1 MSLFNPK
8 NEEEEE
14 QYLPAKLTD
23 QLPDQSLSE
32 EVRDRLRKKGYKR
45 RLRIFSDVIAPMKIL
60 GFVLIFIS
68 LSYLIV
74 TQLKY
79 LFFQTSYFELKD
91 FEVVGNTVLDSD
103 YILKKAGI
111 APAQNVFSLET
122 DEIRQRLLEEPLIK
136 DIKVELSSLNS
147 LRISVTE
154 RTPIIYAKKG
164 IAFYEI
170 SEDGVILNTEGMGEK
185 DLPIFTGLNLENTNI
200 GDSIANHDDFFIAKT
215 WLKNL
220 GKNIFKEIS
229 EINLSTPQN
238 PFIIML
244 SGEKIYPRSAEDMK
258 NRFVFLRA
266 LLDNLQKNNVE
277 TFYLDMR
284 ALNDIVIR
292 PKKLLQTNSENRGNT
307 TGE

>member
-91 FEVVGNTVLDSD
+91 FEVVGNSVLDSD

-185 DLPIFTGLNLENTNI
+185 DAFKKNLEDRKKQLEELKEAISKQASQAGTSTNRDVRTVNDI
-200 GDSIANHDDFFIAKT
+200 GTAKPT
-215 WLKNL
+215 TEEMQGIKHYLIDVVSPDERYSVSNFKIDCEKAIEEILKNYL
-220 GKNIFKEIS
+220 GK
-229 EINLSTPQN
+229 
-238 PFIIML
+238 
-244 SGEKIYPRSAEDMK
+244 
-258 NRFVFLRA
+258 
-266 LLDNLQKNNVE
+266 
-277 TFYLDMR
+277 
-284 ALNDIVIR
+284 
-292 PKKLLQTNSENRGNT
+292 
-307 TGE
+307 